1 MSKRT
6 CACNNIAAL
15 PKTRSKRTVLREGIF
30 FFALAIALVTLFP
43 AISVSSA
50 GEKIA
55 ASTPT
60 PSLKATTQIVVSVTI
75 NTESRGDF
83 FVELDNEQNLFM
95 RVEDLKALKLKYA
108 EGQLVLIGNEQYA
121 PLSAVLDVKY
131 TFDEKNLTVAIV
143 GKTTEVQKTVID
155 LFSLKAA
162 PQNIY
167 YPRETSVFL
176 NYGLT
181 YAYTST
187 DGFQSFMAINK
198 LGMRSGDVF
207 FTSDSQYTKTEL
219 SESFVRLQSSATYE
233 RREDLQ
239 WLVLGDQFANSGD
252 LGSTIN
258 MGGIGFSKVY
268 KLDPYFITQPVM
280 DLKGAVTL
288 PTQAEIYLDGALVGK
303 QPLAPGSFEL
313 KNLYSYTGAHN
324 IDVVLRDPFG
334 NVQRIYYP
342 AYFSTQLLREGLHE
356 YSYNVGF
363 LREQYGV
370 ESNDYGK
377 AVLSAFHRYGL
388 TNALNIGA
396 RAEGSDGVYNGGIST
411 AFLVPRAGAFTLS
424 FAGSSAN
431 GKKGSAGSFQHSY
444 QLGSFN
450 TNVLLRGFSRDYATI
465 GSSLLSDST
474 KYEMSLGVGFL
485 VNPLGSFSFAYAST
499 DLYSGANTRVTSAS
513 YSRVISKKTSLF
525 ATVSTTRSFDTT
537 NAVFIGLYI
546 NFDWNLHSSVQFTH
560 SGDTNSETV
569 QLQKDTPVGEGI
581 GYRASINR
589 TDTGTTTTNSFSPFV
604 QYNARYGIYTLDS
617 SIQNSTGVTS
627 ELYNLSV
634 AGSFVYAGGF
644 YGISRPV
651 SDSFSIVMADTV
663 SGATVINNGQA
674 IGNTDSSGTIV
685 VPTLTSY
692 NRNQITL
699 DTKNI
704 PIDYSISDLNK
715 TISPS
720 LWSGSCVFFDARKVR
735 ALTGTLY
742 LQRGDKK
749 VPLEYIDIM
758 MKIGEKE
765 VSFPTGKG
773 GEFYLD
779 NSLPE
784 DTKAGMIDNLS
795 CREIAERRKSGGNV
809 IKPGTYHAKVYY
821 EGGTC
826 EFFINFPKTEDAMTD
841 VGEVLCEPT
850 KAQAPPQASVVPQ
863 PVMVMPTAPAV
874 STAPADAKEKIPED
888 ARDEAF
894 KSINEYNKFKFDKA
908 SF

>member
-1 MSKRT
+1 M
-6 CACNNIAAL
+6 
-15 PKTRSKRTVLREGIF
+15 
-30 FFALAIALVTLFP
+30 VTLFP

-55 ASTPT
+55 ASTPTPPASVPDRAKPETDTAAT

-83 FVELDNEQNLFM
+83 FVELDNGRNLYI
-95 RVEDLKALKLKYA
+95 RVDDLKALKLKYA

-143 GKTTEVQKTVID
+143 GKTTEVQKTVVD

-187 DGFQSFMAINK
+187 DGFQSFMATNK

-219 SESFVRLQSSATYE
+219 SKSFVRLQSSATYE
-233 RREDLQ
+233 RRGDLQ

-252 LGSTIN
+252 LGSTVN

-303 QPLAPGSFEL
+303 QHIAPGSFEL

-324 IDVVLRDPFG
+324 IDIVLRDPFG
-334 NVQRIYYP
+334 NMQRIFYP

-396 RAEGSDGVYNGGIST
+396 RAESSDGVYNGGIST

-424 FAGSSAN
+424 FAGSSAS

-465 GSSLLSDST
+465 GNALLSDST

-485 VNPLGSFSFAYAST
+485 VNPLGSFSLAYAST
-499 DLYSGANTRVTSAS
+499 ELYSGANTRVTSAS
-513 YSRVISKKTSLF
+513 YSRVISQKTSLF
-525 ATVSTTRSFDTT
+525 ATASSTRSLNTT
-537 NAVFIGLYI
+537 NAVFIGLNI
-546 NFDWNLHSSVQFTH
+546 NFDWNLHGSVQFTH

-581 GYRASINR
+581 GYRASLNR
-589 TDTGTTTTNSFSPFV
+589 TDTETATTNSFSPFV
-604 QYNARYGIYTLDS
+604 QYNARYGTYTLDS
-617 SIQNSTGVTS
+617 SILNSARVTS

-663 SGATVINNGQA
+663 SGATVLNNGQE
-674 IGNTDSSGTIV
+674 IGKTDSSGTMV

-704 PIDYSISDLNK
+704 PIDYSISDVNK
-715 TISPS
+715 TLSPS
-720 LWSGSCVFFDARKVR
+720 LWSGSCVSFDAQQVR

-742 LQRGDKK
+742 VYKGDKK
-749 VPLEYIDIM
+749 TPLEYADII
-758 MKIGEKE
+758 MKVGEKE
-765 VSFPTGKG
+765 LSFPTGKG
-773 GEFYLD
+773 GEFYLE

-784 DTKAGMIDNLS
+784 DPKVGVIDNQS
-795 CREIAERRKSGGNV
+795 CRAIEARRKSGGHV
-809 IKPGTYHAKVYY
+809 IKPGTYRAKVYY

-841 VGEVLCEPT
+841 VGEVLCEPP

-863 PVMVMPTAPAV
+863 PAMVMPTAPAV
-874 STAPADAKEKIPED
+874 STAPSDEKEKIPED

-894 KSINEYNKFKFDKA
+894 KSINEYNKFKFGKA